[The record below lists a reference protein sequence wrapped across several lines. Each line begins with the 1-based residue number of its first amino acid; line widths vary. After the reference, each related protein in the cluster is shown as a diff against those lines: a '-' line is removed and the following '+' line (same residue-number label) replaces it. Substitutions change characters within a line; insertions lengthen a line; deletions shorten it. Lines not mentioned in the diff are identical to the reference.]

1 MQIGLTGE
9 VRKIRS
15 FRLLHVFEMAA
26 EVATLDE
33 GTARR
38 HLVRELD
45 EGRLSVKKSDR
56 RTIYCKP
63 SSRYGQM

>member
-15 FRLLHVFEMAA
+15 FRLLHVFEMAT

-56 RTIYCKP
+56 GTIYCKP
-63 SSRYGQM
+63 SS